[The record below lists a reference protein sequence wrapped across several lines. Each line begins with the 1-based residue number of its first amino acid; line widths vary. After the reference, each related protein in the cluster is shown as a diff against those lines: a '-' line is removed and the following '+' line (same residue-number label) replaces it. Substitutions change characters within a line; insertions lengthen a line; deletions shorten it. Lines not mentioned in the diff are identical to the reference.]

1 MIEVMKTKHG
11 ITSVFGL
18 RPLGVILAALLV
30 IPFATVD
37 AKWIEKPK
45 PRLPYGVY
53 NLGLQ
58 GSVVLSL
65 VMNREGIVVATQ
77 VLRSSGYPALDQL
90 ARDAAMGWRLSPD
103 SVLPTDMTQGR
114 AELIT
119 FRNPPPTPKSLIPG
133 DEPYWAQVTNR

>member
-1 MIEVMKTKHG
+1 MNAKHG
-11 ITSVFGL
+11 IMSVFGL
-18 RPLGVILAALLV
+18 RPLRIILAALLLV
-30 IPFATVD
+30 PFANAN

-65 VMNREGIVVATQ
+65 VLNRGGSVVATQ
-77 VLRSSGYPALDQL
+77 VLRSSGHSALDQL
-90 ARDAAMGWRLSPD
+90 ARDAAMGWRLSSD
-103 SVLPTDMTQGR
+103 SVVSTDLTQGR

-119 FRNPPPTPKSLIPG
+119 FKNPPPAPKTMLPG
-133 DEPYWAQVTNR
+133 SEPYWAQLTSR